1 MTLAKLFGLVLC
13 AITACSGVQAAEP
26 IPMESREA
34 YVRAAVEST
43 IDLERTIGS
52 GRYGAAECWSGSRDD
67 CLYLNLEVLVRPWL
81 SKIELALLP
90 NQKWGFVDE
99 DENVRFALQR
109 SGENVQMVLV
119 RYTEGCSEL
128 QEASLED
135 KELSLPSCSEKAD
148 VSIKFTTTSA
158 AGRWAH
164 DYLYKPIA
172 AVGSFF
178 GLILV
183 GMLGG
188 ELP

>member
-1 MTLAKLFGLVLC
+1 MRSASLFGLALW
-13 AITACSGVQAAEP
+13 AITACSVVQAAEP
-26 IPMESREA
+26 IPMESRDA

-43 IDLERTIGS
+43 VDLERTIGS

-109 SGENVQMVLV
+109 SVDDVRMVLV

-128 QEASLED
+128 KEASVED
-135 KELSLPSCSEKAD
+135 KEMSLPSCSGKAD
-148 VSIKFTTTSA
+148 VSIKVSTTSA

-164 DYLYKPIA
+164 NYLYEPLA
-172 AVGSFF
+172 SVGTFF

-188 ELP
+188 KLP